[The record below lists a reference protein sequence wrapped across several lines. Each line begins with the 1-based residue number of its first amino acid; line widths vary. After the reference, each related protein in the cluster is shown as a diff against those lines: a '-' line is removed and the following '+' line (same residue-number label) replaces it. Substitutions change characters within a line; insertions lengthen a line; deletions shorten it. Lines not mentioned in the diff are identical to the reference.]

1 MGKTTD
7 KGDKGDKSDK
17 SGEGGDAPTATSAS
31 ASKRAKQAP
40 VMVTGAVT
48 KKSARKGKGVGPVFQ
63 RNNAELWRAVGEHCA
78 ELARTGGTAHT
89 VPPLNVATA
98 SCQLRPSA
106 QQAVPQVVP
115 LSRAEQ
121 RYLESQ
127 PAEVRLRILQAL
139 QAGGAPATPLRFR
152 VSESNLPPRIKTEIL
167 NRLAASCCDSKY
179 EAYVEKALTLPLGK
193 YSPPLAL
200 TSSVS
205 QWIQEART
213 LMDDAMYGQHTV
225 KDEVVRMLCQF
236 KSSGATRPFAL
247 ALQGPPG
254 IGKTSF
260 VQNALA
266 PVLKRPFTF
275 ISLGGA
281 SDGAMLA
288 GHSYTYEGSQCGALA
303 NSLIDHGVMDGVFF
317 FDELDKVSET
327 SRGQEVSNI
336 LLHLTD
342 RVQNDHFG
350 VDKYFSGIEF
360 DFSRSIFIFSY
371 NDERPINPV
380 LLNRMNV
387 IKFDCPS
394 DEDKL
399 EIAKRHLF
407 PRALEAA
414 GLDPNPEKS
423 LSIPDEVMREIIKMG
438 PREPGLRGLEKS
450 IGRIVDTCNVLAN
463 QSGRHLRTLG
473 EDLPESIQLPFKLS
487 MRIVNRCISCASS
500 RDAPPP
506 LMYC

>member
-1 MGKTTD
+1 MTKAD
-7 KGDKGDKSDK
+7 KGDKK
-17 SGEGGDAPTATSAS
+17 DADPPAGMSAS
-31 ASKRAKQAP
+31 ISKRARRAP
-40 VMVTGAVT
+40 ASSTAVT
-48 KKSARKGKGVGPVFQ
+48 KKNGCKSKGGGATTFQWNTTEFWGEVSKQIEAMEKSSGGV
-63 RNNAELWRAVGEHCA
+63 RM
-78 ELARTGGTAHT
+78 
-89 VPPLNVATA
+89 PPLTVAA
-98 SCQLRPSA
+98 SSAMPSA
-106 QQAVPQVVP
+106 TPPTPAIPLVVP

-121 RYLESQ
+121 RYLEGQ
-127 PAEVRLRILQAL
+127 PPEVRLRMLQSL
-139 QAGGAPATPLRFR
+139 QAGGMPAAPLRFR
-152 VSESNLPPRIKTEIL
+152 VSGSNLPWRIKSEIL
-167 NRLAASCCDSKY
+167 NRLAAAGCDGKY
-179 EAYVEKALTLPLGK
+179 EAYVEKALTLPIGK

-200 TSSVS
+200 TSSVD

-213 LMDDAMYGQHTV
+213 LMDNAMYGQNTV
-225 KDEVVRMLCQF
+225 KDEIVRMLCQF
-236 KSSGATRPFAL
+236 ASSGATRPFAL

-275 ISLGGA
+275 VSLGGA
-281 SDGAMLA
+281 SDGTMLT

-327 SRGQEVSNI
+327 SRGQEVANI

-342 RVQNDHFG
+342 RAQNNHFS

-387 IKFDCPS
+387 IKFDRPS

-399 EIAKRHLF
+399 EIAKRHLL
-407 PRALEAA
+407 PRALHAA
-414 GLDPNPEKS
+414 GLDADPEKS
-423 LSIPDEVMREIIKMG
+423 LSIPDDVMREIIKMG
-438 PREPGLRGLEKS
+438 PREPGLRGLEKD
-450 IGRIVDTCNVLAN
+450 IGKIVDTCNVLAN
-463 QSGRHLRTLG
+463 HSGRHLRTLG
-473 EDLPESIQLPFKLS
+473 ADLPDSIQLPFKLT
-487 MRIVNRCISCASS
+487 MRIVNRCITCTTA
-500 RDAPPP
+500 RDGPPP